1 MTLGILISFILGVL
15 VGLKWGCESV
25 AQILYDSAFIDYD
38 EYQYMKS
45 WKYFFEIFC
54 KK

>member
-1 MTLGILISFILGVL
+1 MILSILITFILGIF

-25 AQILYDSAFIDYD
+25 AQILYDSNFINYD

-45 WKYFFEIFC
+45 WKYFFEIFY
-54 KK
+54 KQ

>member
-1 MTLGILISFILGVL
+1 MTLGILLSFTLGIF

-25 AQILYDSAFIDYD
+25 AQILYESDFINYD